1 MTLALPARV
10 NQDNALS
17 LQQRGLSDIKQ
28 SQTIDCTAL
37 IDFDSSVLAVL
48 MAWQR
53 ELSPLQK
60 TLRLL
65 HPPEKLKVLARVYGI
80 ADLLGL
86 E

>member
-1 MTLALPARV
+1 
-10 NQDNALS
+10 
-17 LQQRGLSDIKQ
+17 
-28 SQTIDCTAL
+28 
-37 IDFDSSVLAVL
+37 

-53 ELSPLQK
+53 ELSPLQQ
-60 TLRLL
+60 TLRLI

>member
-1 MTLALPARV
+1 MTFALPACI
-10 NQDNALS
+10 NQGNALS
-17 LQQRGLSDIKQ
+17 LQQQGLSGIRQ

-37 IDFDSSVLAVL
+37 VDFDSSVLAVL

-53 ELSPLQK
+53 ELSPLQQ
-60 TLRLL
+60 TLCLI

>member
-1 MTLALPARV
+1 MTFALPACV
-10 NQDNALS
+10 NQGNALS
-17 LQQRGLSDIKQ
+17 LQQQGLSGIRQ

-37 IDFDSSVLAVL
+37 VDFDSSVLAVL

-53 ELSPLQK
+53 ELSPHQQ
-60 TLRLL
+60 TLRLI

>member
-1 MTLALPARV
+1 MTFALPACV
-10 NQDNALS
+10 NQGNALS
-17 LQQRGLSDIKQ
+17 LQQQGLSGIRQ

-37 IDFDSSVLAVL
+37 VDFDSSVLAVL

>member
-1 MTLALPARV
+1 
-10 NQDNALS
+10 
-17 LQQRGLSDIKQ
+17 
-28 SQTIDCTAL
+28 
-37 IDFDSSVLAVL
+37 

-80 ADLLGL
+80 SDLLGL

>member
-1 MTLALPARV
+1 MSFALPACV
-10 NQDNALS
+10 NQGNAMG
-17 LQQRGLSDIKQ
+17 LQQQGMASIRQ
-28 SQTIDCTAL
+28 SQTIDCAAL

-53 ELSPLQK
+53 ELSPLQQ
-60 TLRLL
+60 TLRLI

>member
-1 MTLALPARV
+1 MTFALPACV

-17 LQQRGLSDIKQ
+17 LQQQGLSDIKQ
-28 SQTIDCTAL
+28 SQTIDGTAL
-37 IDFDSSVLAVL
+37 VDFDSSVLAVL

>member
-1 MTLALPARV
+1 MAYILPACV
-10 NQDNALS
+10 TQSNAL
-17 LQQRGLSDIKQ
+17 QVREQGFADIKQ
-28 SQTIDCTAL
+28 SQTADCSAL
-37 IDFDSSVLAVL
+37 VDFDSSALAVL

-53 ELSPLQK
+53 ELFPLGQ
-60 TLRLL
+60 TLRLD

>member
-1 MTLALPARV
+1 MTFALPAYI
-10 NQDNALS
+10 NQGNALS
-17 LQQRGLSDIKQ
+17 LQQQGLSGIRQ

-37 IDFDSSVLAVL
+37 VDFDSSVLAVL

-53 ELSPLQK
+53 ELSPLQQ
-60 TLRLL
+60 TLRLI

>member
-1 MTLALPARV
+1 MTFALPACV
-10 NQDNALS
+10 NQGNALS